1 VGGPDL
7 TNVALHSRTR
17 RVTARRRAIA
27 REQTIVMSG
36 QLAAGVGNLLYA
48 VLMARLLTPA
58 GFTDLAAF
66 LVLYLLLNLPAAGL
80 GASGA
85 LAAGGRLRLH
95 ALAFGAIAMVAI
107 GTATPLL
114 ASTFHVPLSLP
125 VLLAV
130 AAPAA
135 ATLGLERGRLY
146 AIGGHSRAAASLIAE
161 PVVRLVIGAALTVT
175 FGAAGA
181 AAGIV
186 VAGYAALLVTRHRA
200 VALVD
205 VGAHRSVATAFAGF
219 VLLAVIQNQDL
230 LLATHL
236 LSPGQAARFAALS
249 IIGGVAAFATATIP
263 LVLLPRVGDDPD
275 AFRLALLV
283 TGAVGGIATLA
294 FLVAPGPLLEAVFG
308 GRYQSIAPLAAPYVL
323 GMAALGVARVVVAHR
338 VALHTRRRTLVL
350 VGIAALVQLVL
361 VLWFGSTP
369 GAVAV
374 VTIGTTM
381 SLAAALGAATV
392 IELPSVRSQVHR
404 LGAVAWRPF
413 LVVGGLVATAVA
425 LRVVAFRG
433 LWVDE
438 AISVSQAQ
446 MSFGRM
452 LDHLMTT
459 DVHPPLHAA
468 VLWLSVRVV
477 GTGELAVRSPSL
489 IAGVLL
495 IPVLYVAGRDLF
507 DRRTGMLAAAIGAV
521 CPIAVWYS
529 QEARMYSLYMLFALA
544 AVWSQSR
551 ALTRGA
557 KRDWVLYAVSTAA
570 LLWTQYL
577 SVLLVAAQHLL
588 FVEALWQRRRRRE
601 PIARTVLW
609 WIGALTLVAVLM
621 VPILPFLGE
630 QLSSHA
636 ARGAGSSLPS
646 QAGAGAS
653 EASAGLSVYSI
664 LANLL
669 WAVGG
674 YHADATM
681 ARLAAFWP
689 LGMLAVLLVLGRR
702 QAPEMSRLLV
712 VAVIPLL
719 ALFAIGMR
727 RPDLFELRYVA
738 GLVPL
743 LLLIGARSVTALTDT
758 RPWAAAVACCLVV
771 GLSVGALADQQLNGT
786 NPRLYDFRGAL
797 REVRARAGRGDVL
810 LYNPLYLR
818 EVVEYYVPHVR
829 ASSLDGRGRLPRDGH
844 VFLVGSFFEK
854 KDISGRTGTV
864 LSKLEHRRRLVR
876 TIRRPQVRVWEFA

>member
-1 VGGPDL
+1 
-7 TNVALHSRTR
+7 
-17 RVTARRRAIA
+17 
-27 REQTIVMSG
+27 MSG
-36 QLAAGVGNLLYA
+36 QLVAGVGNLLTA
-48 VLMARLLTPA
+48 VLMARLLAPA

-85 LAAGGRLRLH
+85 LAPTGRLRLH
-95 ALAFGAIAMVAI
+95 ALAFGAVAMLAIASA
-107 GTATPLL
+107 APLL
-114 ASTFHVPLSLP
+114 ASLFHIPLSLP
-125 VLLAV
+125 ILLAV

-135 ATLGLERGRLY
+135 ALLGLERGRLY
-146 AIGGHSRAAASLIAE
+146 ASGGHTRAAASLIAE
-161 PVVRLVIGAALTVT
+161 PLVRLVIGAALAVA
-175 FGAAGA
+175 FGATGA

-186 VAGYAALLVTRHRA
+186 IAGYAALLVTRRRTVA
-200 VALVD
+200 V
-205 VGAHRSVATAFAGF
+205 VGADIGTRPPVAAAFAGF

-236 LSPGQAARFAALS
+236 LSPAQGARFAALS

-263 LVLLPRVGDDPD
+263 LVLLPRAGDDPD
-275 AFRLALLV
+275 AFRLALLAA
-283 TGAVGGIATLA
+283 GAVGAVATLA
-294 FLVAPGPLLEAVFG
+294 FLVAPGPLLDLVFG
-308 GRYQSIAPLAAPYVL
+308 DRYESIAPLAGPYVV
-323 GMAALGVARVVVAHR
+323 GMAALGITRVVLARRVAR
-338 VALHTRRRTLVL
+338 HTGRRTLVL
-350 VGIAALVQLVL
+350 IGIAALAQLGL
-361 VLWFGSTP
+361 VLWLGTTP
-369 GAVAV
+369 TAVAA

-381 SLAAALGAATV
+381 SLATALGVATV
-392 IELPSVRSQVHR
+392 IELPSVRVQLRR
-404 LGAVAWRPF
+404 LGAIAWRPF
-413 LVVGGLVATAVA
+413 LVVGGLVATAAA

-446 MSFGRM
+446 LSFGQM
-452 LDHLMTT
+452 LDHLQTT

-468 VLWLSVRVV
+468 VLWLSVRVL

-495 IPVLYVAGRDLF
+495 IPLLYVAGRDLF

-551 ALTRGA
+551 ASLEVRNGIGS
-557 KRDWVLYAVSTAA
+557 STPC
-570 LLWTQYL
+570 
-577 SVLLVAAQHLL
+577 
-588 FVEALWQRRRRRE
+588 RRRRCCGRSTSRCSSWR
-601 PIARTVLW
+601 PSSCCSWGRSGNAGDVVSPSRRTALW
-609 WIGALTLVAVLM
+609 WIGALVLVAVLM

-630 QLSSHA
+630 QLSAYA
-636 ARGAGSSLPS
+636 ARGAGLGLPS

-653 EASAGLSVYSI
+653 KASEGLSVYSI
-664 LANLL
+664 LANVL

-689 LGMLAVLLVLGRR
+689 LGMLAALLVLGRR

-712 VAVIPLL
+712 VAVLPLL
-719 ALFAIGMR
+719 ALFAIGMQ

-738 GLVPL
+738 GIVPL

-797 REVRARAGRGDVL
+797 QQVHARAEPGDVV

-818 EVVEYYVPHVR
+818 EVVEYYVPHVH
-829 ASSLDGRGRLPRDGH
+829 ASSLDGRGRLPRDAR
-844 VFLVGSFFEK
+844 VFLVGSFFDK
-854 KDISGRTGTV
+854 KDISGRTGTM
-864 LSKLEHRRRLVR
+864 LSKLERRRRLVR